1 MNTTTPKIFLE
12 CYCFATKKPIRHEE
26 SKPQAIHVQRQFV
39 VLWLAGTSCSF
50 SVTGYNTINI
60 FKKISSVQGFVSL
73 TVMVHKNII

>member
-1 MNTTTPKIFLE
+1 MNTKNISRINVTVLQQKSQSGMRSLSPKL
-12 CYCFATKKPIRHEE
+12 R
-26 SKPQAIHVQRQFV
+26 VQRQFV

>member
-1 MNTTTPKIFLE
+1 MRSLNPKL
-12 CYCFATKKPIRHEE
+12 
-26 SKPQAIHVQRQFV
+26 HVQRQFV